1 MAMEVGMRE
10 RIHWG
15 VAFAANALIYVSDLY
30 GAVETAL
37 DLIVRV
43 LL

>member
-1 MAMEVGMRE
+1 MAMGVGMRE
-10 RIHWG
+10 KIRWG
-15 VAFAANALIYVSDLY
+15 VAFAANALIYASDLY
-30 GAVETAL
+30 GAAETAL